1 MTDYN
6 APTRDMNFVLNELAG
21 LKDICNQ
28 QAFADSSPDVIA
40 TVIDEAAKFAN
51 GVLAPLN
58 KVGDLIG
65 TKIVGDQVREASG
78 FSEAYQRFTEAGWT
92 TLPCTQTYGGMGL
105 PETVGIATMEMW
117 SAANVSF
124 ALCPM
129 LSQGAIEAVQSHAND
144 DLRSQYLEKMISGE
158 WTGTMNLTEPQ
169 AGSDLAAI
177 NTKAKKD
184 GDVYRIQGT
193 KIFITWGDHNMTDN
207 IIHLV
212 LARAE
217 NAPEGVKGISLFLVP
232 KFLVSAE
239 GVIQDRNDV
248 YPTAVEHKIGI
259 HGSPTCI
266 MTYGSK
272 SDGAIGYLI
281 GEENMGL
288 SYMFTMMNHA
298 RINVGVQGVALADR
312 AYQQSVRYA
321 SERIQG
327 AATPTSKGAIID
339 HPDVQRMLML
349 MRALTEGSRALCYV
363 TAAAFDMAHHADD
376 EYVRSA
382 SSMRGELLTPIA
394 KAWST
399 EVSQE
404 VTSLGV
410 QIHGGMGYIEETG
423 AAQYMRDARITTIYE
438 GTSGIQAN
446 DFTGRKVIRDQGRE
460 LQSLIQ
466 EMRLDNEALAEIPQL
481 SGIATA
487 LDQAI
492 QELEETLNWL
502 LKQHVDDNSVAGAAA
517 FNFLMGAG
525 TCIAGWLLG
534 KSAVIAFNKEI
545 TQQRS
550 EDFYRKKVVT
560 SRFYASHILPR
571 AHAYLAAAT
580 SSNDGELVLTGTD
593 FFDH

>member
-1 MTDYN
+1 MSDYK
-6 APTRDMNFVLNELAG
+6 APTQDMNFVLNELAD
-21 LKDICNQ
+21 LAKICDQ
-28 QAFADSSPDVIA
+28 KAFIDSSPEVINS
-40 TVIDEAAKFAN
+40 VLDEAAKFAS

-65 TKIVGDQVREASG
+65 TKIVGEQVREASG
-78 FSEAYQRFTEAGWT
+78 FAEAYQQFTDAGWT
-92 TLPCTQTYGGMGL
+92 TLPCNQNYGGMGL
-105 PETVGIATMEMW
+105 PEAVGIATMEMW

-129 LSQGAIEAVQSHAND
+129 LSQGAIEAVQSHASNN
-144 DLRSQYLEKMISGE
+144 LRDQYLEKMISGE

-177 NTKAKKD
+177 KTKAKKD

-232 KFLVSAE
+232 KFLVTDAGSLS
-239 GVIQDRNDV
+239 DRNDV

-312 AYQQSVRYA
+312 AYQQSVQYA

-327 AATPTSKGAIID
+327 SVTATSNGAIID

-376 EYVRSA
+376 DNTK
-382 SSMRGELLTPIA
+382 SSSLLRGELLTPIA

-404 VTSLGV
+404 VTTLGV

-423 AAQYMRDARITTIYE
+423 AAQFMRDARITTIYE
-438 GTSGIQAN
+438 GTTGIQAN
-446 DFTGRKVIRDQGRE
+446 DLIGRKVIRDQGSE
-460 LQSLIQ
+460 LNNLIA
-466 EMRLDNEALAEIPQL
+466 EMRRDNNKLSQVPQL
-481 SGIATA
+481 TKIATD
-487 LDQAI
+487 LEQAI
-492 QELEETLNWL
+492 QALAVALEWI
-502 LKQHVDDNSVAGAAA
+502 LKHQAQDDSLAGAAA
-517 FNFLMGAG
+517 YNFLMGTG

-534 KSAVIAFNKEI
+534 RSAVIACD
-545 TQQRS
+545 RS
-550 EDFYRKKVVT
+550 NTEDFYRKKIVT
-560 SRFYASHILPR
+560 ASFYANHVLPR
-571 AHAYLAAAT
+571 SHAYFASAMA
-580 SSNDGELVLTGTD
+580 SDKRDIVLVGND
-593 FFDH
+593 FFDR

>member
-1 MTDYN
+1 MSDYK
-6 APTRDMNFVLNELAG
+6 APTQDMNFVLNELAD
-21 LKDICNQ
+21 LAKICDQ
-28 QAFADSSPDVIA
+28 KAFTDSSPDVINS
-40 TVIDEAAKFAN
+40 VLDEAAKFAS

-65 TKIVGDQVREASG
+65 TKIVGEQVREASG
-78 FSEAYQRFTEAGWT
+78 FAEAYQQFTDAGWT
-92 TLPCTQTYGGMGL
+92 TLPCNQNYGGMGL
-105 PETVGIATMEMW
+105 PEAVGIATMEMW

-129 LSQGAIEAVQSHAND
+129 LSQGAIEAVQSHASNN
-144 DLRSQYLEKMISGE
+144 LRDQYLEKMISGE

-177 NTKAKKD
+177 KTKAKKD

-232 KFLVSAE
+232 KFLVTDAGSLS
-239 GVIQDRNDV
+239 DRNDV

-327 AATPTSKGAIID
+327 SVTATSNGAIID

-376 EYVRSA
+376 DNTK
-382 SSMRGELLTPIA
+382 SSSLLRGELLTPIA

-404 VTSLGV
+404 VTTLGV

-423 AAQYMRDARITTIYE
+423 AAQFMRDARITTIYE
-438 GTSGIQAN
+438 GTTGIQAN
-446 DFTGRKVIRDQGRE
+446 DLIGRKVIRDQGSE
-460 LQSLIQ
+460 LNNLIA
-466 EMRLDNEALAEIPQL
+466 EMRRDNNKLSQVPQL
-481 SGIATA
+481 TKIATD
-487 LDQAI
+487 LEQAI
-492 QELEETLNWL
+492 QELAVALEWI
-502 LKQHVDDNSVAGAAA
+502 LKHQAQDDSLAGAAA
-517 FNFLMGAG
+517 YNFLMGTG

-534 KSAVIAFNKEI
+534 RSAVIACD
-545 TQQRS
+545 RS
-550 EDFYRKKVVT
+550 NTEDFYRKKIVT
-560 SRFYASHILPR
+560 ASFYANHVLPR
-571 AHAYLAAAT
+571 SHAYFASAMA
-580 SSNDGELVLTGTD
+580 SDKRDIVLIGND
-593 FFDH
+593 FFDR

>member
-1 MTDYN
+1 MSDYK
-6 APTRDMNFVLNELAG
+6 APTQDMNFVLNELAD
-21 LKDICNQ
+21 LAKICDQ
-28 QAFADSSPDVIA
+28 KAFIDSSPDVINS
-40 TVIDEAAKFAN
+40 VLDEAAKFAS

-65 TKIVGDQVREASG
+65 TKIVGEQVREASG
-78 FSEAYQRFTEAGWT
+78 FAEAYQQFTDAGWT
-92 TLPCTQTYGGMGL
+92 TLPCNQNYGGMGL
-105 PETVGIATMEMW
+105 PEAVGIATMEMW

-129 LSQGAIEAVQSHAND
+129 LSQGAIEAVQSHASNN
-144 DLRSQYLEKMISGE
+144 LRDQYLEKMISGE

-177 NTKAKKD
+177 KTKAKKD

-232 KFLVSAE
+232 KFLVTDAGSLS
-239 GVIQDRNDV
+239 DRNDV

-312 AYQQSVRYA
+312 AYQQSVQYA

-327 AATPTSKGAIID
+327 SVTATSNGAIID

-376 EYVRSA
+376 DNTKN
-382 SSMRGELLTPIA
+382 SSLLRGELLTPIA

-404 VTSLGV
+404 VTTLGV

-423 AAQYMRDARITTIYE
+423 AAQFMRDARITTIYE
-438 GTSGIQAN
+438 GTTGIQAN
-446 DFTGRKVIRDQGRE
+446 DLIGRKVIRDQGSE
-460 LQSLIQ
+460 LNNLIA
-466 EMRLDNEALAEIPQL
+466 EMRRDNNKLSQVPQL
-481 SGIATA
+481 TKIATD
-487 LDQAI
+487 LEQAI
-492 QELEETLNWL
+492 QELAVALEWI
-502 LKQHVDDNSVAGAAA
+502 LKHQAQDDSLAGAAA
-517 FNFLMGAG
+517 YNFLMGTG

-534 KSAVIAFNKEI
+534 RSAVIACD
-545 TQQRS
+545 RS
-550 EDFYRKKVVT
+550 NTEDFYRKKIVT
-560 SRFYASHILPR
+560 ASFYANHVLPR
-571 AHAYLAAAT
+571 SHAYFASAMA
-580 SSNDGELVLTGTD
+580 SDKRDIVLIGND
-593 FFDH
+593 FFDR